1 MWLCVGLLLLS
12 KDFKKVFAPLPKK
25 RGAFILKYKTM
36 NNFFNTD
43 YRTFLIGFVNSS
55 TTVII
60 QHEGELEE
68 VIKWA
73 TKNGLYMDIDN
84 VKNLNAYKRFVKV
97 KQTPSWLAEG
107 LYKDVMRRK
116 DDLVKRVNDM

>member
-1 MWLCVGLLLLS
+1 
-12 KDFKKVFAPLPKK
+12 
-25 RGAFILKYKTM
+25 M
-36 NNFFNTD
+36 NRFFNTD

-55 TTVII
+55 TTVIV
-60 QHEGELEE
+60 QNDEGLVE

-73 TKNGLYMDIDN
+73 TENGLYIDIDN
-84 VKNLNAYKRFVKV
+84 VRELNAYKRFVKI

-116 DDLVKRVNDM
+116 DDLVKQVNDM